1 VPASQ
6 PGMNEKG
13 QTPMKTRPT
22 IIEFAKELYRIWATE
37 RPGQL
42 AAALAYYGMF
52 AFAPVIF
59 IAFWVAGFFIDQF
72 SADLFFTRLESLFGP
87 EVAIFI
93 QDSVNAI
100 AETTTG
106 SSVITTL
113 ISVAALLLAASGLFY
128 QLIFALNKIW
138 GVPPPERGQ
147 TSGLIRQRL
156 FSFLMVIGVGI
167 LFIIASLA
175 NVIFSWFGS
184 LFDLGSS
191 MPLLTTLSFLGLSTL
206 AFALIYKILPEAEIS
221 WHDVWIGAFVTS
233 VLVLLALLIF
243 GAYLSLG
250 NVGSAFEAAGAFAI
264 LLIGIYTIAQV
275 FLFGAMFTRVFAEM
289 YGSKIGESLTENS

>member
-1 VPASQ
+1 
-6 PGMNEKG
+6 MNS
-13 QTPMKTRPT
+13 RPS
-22 IIEFAKELYRIWATE
+22 IKEFAKELYRIWATE

-72 SADLFFTRLESLFGP
+72 SAAQFYTRMENLLGP
-87 EVAIFI
+87 EVTIFI

-100 AETTTG
+100 SETTTG
-106 SSVITTL
+106 SSFITTL

-138 GVPPPERGQ
+138 GVPAPERGR

-156 FSFLMVIGVGI
+156 FSFLMVISVGLLLI
-167 LFIIASLA
+167 LGSLV
-175 NVIFSWFGS
+175 NVIITWFGS
-184 LFDLGSS
+184 LFDISSS
-191 MPLLTTLSFLGLSTL
+191 MPVISALAFLGIATL
-206 AFALIYKILPEAEIS
+206 AFALIYKILPETEIS
-221 WHDVWIGAFVTS
+221 WRDVWVGAFVTA
-233 VLVLLALLIF
+233 VLVILATVIF

-250 NVGSAFEAAGAFAI
+250 NVGSAFEAAGAFAV

-275 FLFGAMFTRVFAEM
+275 FLFGAMFTRVYAEM
-289 YGSKIGESLTENS
+289 YGSKTGEKSDD

>member
-1 VPASQ
+1 
-6 PGMNEKG
+6 MR
-13 QTPMKTRPT
+13 TRPS
-22 IIEFAKELYRIWATE
+22 IIDFAKELYGIWATE

-59 IAFWVAGFFIDQF
+59 IAFWVAGFFINQF
-72 SADLFFTRLESLFGP
+72 SAQQFFTRMETLLGS
-87 EVAIFI
+87 EVTIFI

-106 SSVITTL
+106 SSIIATL

-128 QLIFALNKIW
+128 QLIFALNKVW
-138 GVPPPERGQ
+138 GVPQPERGQ

-156 FSFLMVIGVGI
+156 FSFLMVIGVGLLLI
-167 LFIIASLA
+167 LATLA
-175 NVIFSWFGS
+175 NVIISWFGS
-184 LFDLGSS
+184 LFGLDSTMPVISAVAVLGIA
-191 MPLLTTLSFLGLSTL
+191 TI

-221 WHDVWIGAFVTS
+221 WRDVWIGAFVTA
-233 VLVLLALLIF
+233 VLVIIAVIIF

-250 NVGSAFEAAGAFAI
+250 NVGSAFEAAGAFAV

-275 FLFGAMFTRVFAEM
+275 FLFGAMFTRVYAEM
-289 YGSKIGESLTENS
+289 YGSKAIQDNAVES

>member
-1 VPASQ
+1 
-6 PGMNEKG
+6 
-13 QTPMKTRPT
+13 MKSRPSLK
-22 IIEFAKELYRIWATE
+22 EFVKELYRIWATE

-72 SADLFFTRLESLFGP
+72 STEQFFTRMENLLGP
-87 EVAIFI
+87 EVTIFI

-100 AETTTG
+100 AQTTTG

-138 GVPPPERGQ
+138 GVPTQERGQ

-156 FSFLMVIGVGI
+156 FSFLMVIGVGLLLI
-167 LFIIASLA
+167 LATLA
-175 NVIFSWFGS
+175 NVIISWFGS
-184 LFDLGSS
+184 LFDLNSN
-191 MPLLTTLSFLGLSTL
+191 MPVITALGVLGIATL
-206 AFALIYKILPEAEIS
+206 AFALIYKILPETDIS
-221 WHDVWIGAFVTS
+221 WRDVWVGAFVTAM
-233 VLVLLALLIF
+233 LVILATLIF
-243 GAYLSLG
+243 GLYLSLG
-250 NVGSAFEAAGAFAI
+250 NVGSAFEAAGAFAV
-264 LLIGIYTIAQV
+264 LLIAIYTIAQV

-289 YGSKIGESLTENS
+289 YGSKAEGKSDD

>member
-1 VPASQ
+1 
-6 PGMNEKG
+6 
-13 QTPMKTRPT
+13 MKTRPS

-72 SADLFFTRLESLFGP
+72 STEQFFTRMENLLGP
-87 EVAIFI
+87 EVTLFI

-113 ISVAALLLAASGLFY
+113 ISVAALLLAAPGLFY

-138 GVPPPERGQ
+138 GVPPPVRGQ

-156 FSFLMVIGVGI
+156 FSFLMVIGVGL
-167 LFIIASLA
+167 LFILASLV
-175 NVIFSWFGS
+175 NVIITWFGS
-184 LFDLGSS
+184 LFDLSS
-191 MPLLTTLSFLGLSTL
+191 NMPVISALAFLGIATL
-206 AFALIYKILPEAEIS
+206 AFALIYKILPETEIS
-221 WHDVWIGAFVTS
+221 WRDVWIGAFVTA
-233 VLVLLALLIF
+233 VLVILAAVIF

-250 NVGSAFEAAGAFAI
+250 NVGSAFEAAGAFAV

-289 YGSKIGESLTENS
+289 YGSKVSEKSAD

>member
-1 VPASQ
+1 
-6 PGMNEKG
+6 MNS
-13 QTPMKTRPT
+13 RPSLK
-22 IIEFAKELYRIWATE
+22 EFAKELYRIWATE

-59 IAFWVAGFFIDQF
+59 IAFWVAGFFIEQF
-72 SADLFFTRLESLFGP
+72 STEQFFTRMENLFGS
-87 EVAIFI
+87 EVTLLI

-100 AETTTG
+100 AETTTV

-138 GVPPPERGQ
+138 GVPTPERGQ

-156 FSFLMVIGVGI
+156 FSFLMVIGVGLLCI
-167 LFIIASLA
+167 LASLV

-184 LFDLGSS
+184 LFERGTNL
-191 MPLLTTLSFLGLSTL
+191 PLLTALGLLGIATL
-206 AFALIYKILPEAEIS
+206 VFALIYKILPEAEIS
-221 WHDVWIGAFVTS
+221 WRDVWIGAFVTS
-233 VLVLLALLIF
+233 VLVILALLIF

-250 NVGSAFEAAGAFAI
+250 NVGSALEAAGAFTV

-289 YGSKIGESLTENS
+289 YGSKTGGNKAD